1 MAGKIIA
8 DQIEHST
15 AGSLDTSYVVNGSAK
30 AWVNF
35 NGTGVVAVRKSFNN
49 SSITDNGVGDYTLA
63 LSNSMNDA
71 DYALQTTGSDTDGA
85 TAPGIFNRKMTVNT
99 AYAIPTSS
107 QYRLASGYNYYTVGD
122 FYDNPY
128 NFVEIQGD
136 LA

>member
-15 AGSLDTSYVVNGSAK
+15 AGSVDTQYVVNGSAK
-30 AWVNF
+30 AWVNW

-71 DYALQTTGSDTDGA
+71 NYALLTQGSDTSPDA
-85 TAPGIFNRKMTVNT
+85 ASVFNRKLTVNT
-99 AYAIPTSS
+99 PVAIPTSS
-107 QYRLASGYNYYTVGD
+107 QYRLASGYNYYSASA
-122 FYDNPY
+122 YWDNPY
-128 NFVEIQGD
+128 LFVEIQGD